1 MSFSLTRNILK
12 YSRMAPT
19 ALKLNMLY
27 DYGKSNNSVGFIKQ
41 AAKFIKNEIPIRLAR
56 MSIKLNELPYGLS
69 HNGHIEG
76 VIDLYNSSF
85 DMIMNTSNPID
96 LKSCSDLSDTLSKI
110 KERHSNVQFDM
121 GKGIQE
127 WVKIDPISE
136 DLNIDH
142 FLDQFYMSRIG
153 IRTLMGQYIEV
164 EKGNGGIVHNC
175 YPIKIINDAITNAK
189 DICEI
194 QYGHSPNVIIH
205 GDESFKI
212 RYIPSHLYYSNFELL
227 KNSMKATVDFC
238 NDEKTEDI
246 HIYIS
251 EGTSDLII
259 KISDKGGGFS
269 RNNIKK
275 MFKYSFTTTNQEI
288 NQYNQY
294 NQDTMPIMSG
304 LGYGLPL
311 SRLYCKYFQGDLK
324 LIPYEGI
331 GTDALIF
338 INKLGNKDEK
348 I

>member
-1 MSFSLTRNILK
+1 MLFSLTRNILK
-12 YSRMAPT
+12 YSRMVPT

-27 DYGKSNNSVGFIKQ
+27 DYGKSKNNVDLIRQ
-41 AAKFIKNEIPIRLAR
+41 AQFMKNEIPIRLAR

-69 HNGHIEG
+69 HNGHVES

-85 DMIMNTSNPID
+85 DMIMNTSKPTD

-110 KERHSNVQFDM
+110 KERHNDVQLDM

-127 WVKIDPISE
+127 WVKMDPISE

-164 EKGNGGIVHNC
+164 EKGNSGIVHSC
-175 YPIKIINDAITNAK
+175 YPIKIIKDAITNAK
-189 DICEI
+189 DICKM
-194 QYGHSPNVIIH
+194 QYGYAPNVIIH
-205 GDESFKI
+205 SDESFKI

-227 KNSMKATVDFC
+227 KNAMKATVDFC
-238 NDEKTEDI
+238 NDEENTEDI
-246 HIYIS
+246 HIHIS
-251 EGTSDLII
+251 EGTLDLII

-269 RNNIKK
+269 RSNIEK
-275 MFKYSFTTTNQEI
+275 MFKYSFTNTNQEI
-288 NQYNQY
+288 NQY